1 MLMTELCLHYFNQH
15 GVPVFAADS
24 LFGVLGPYF
33 LDGMVTDESYLQI
46 LQEYMWYIAYNYM
59 PIT

>member
-1 MLMTELCLHYFNQH
+1 
-15 GVPVFAADS
+15 VFAADS